1 MKKNNTLLYLLLLGG
16 AAFAFISWKN
26 KDKRKGSVIVEPL
39 EKTTDSPDY
48 TFTGQTAQ
56 QTPPIIE
63 QVKDAIESTPEVL
76 STIITKAKG
85 LFKKKAKPVNKK
97 VVSTPPIIT
106 RTTGTGVQTIVKP
119 KKAAVRKAVKT
130 SKKAA
135 KKRVKGF
142 DDISILY

>member
-26 KDKRKGSVIVEPL
+26 KDKKKTKKGTIEIPPL

-48 TFTGQTAQ
+48 NFEGPTAQ

-63 QVKDAIESTPEVL
+63 QVKDAIDSTPDVL
-76 STIITKAKG
+76 SQAINKAKV
-85 LFKKKAKPVNKK
+85 LFKKKK

-119 KKAAVRKAVKT
+119 KKAAVRKAVKA

>member
-85 LFKKKAKPVNKK
+85 LFKKKAKQVNKK

-119 KKAAVRKAVKT
+119 KKAAVRKVVKT

>member
-97 VVSTPPIIT
+97 VVSTLPIIT

-119 KKAAVRKAVKT
+119 KKAAVRKAVKA

>member
-26 KDKRKGSVIVEPL
+26 KDKRKGSVIIEPL

-63 QVKDAIESTPEVL
+63 QVKDAIDSTPDVL
-76 STIITKAKG
+76 SQAINKAKV
-85 LFKKKAKPVNKK
+85 LFKNKK

-119 KKAAVRKAVKT
+119 KKAAVRKAVKA

>member
-97 VVSTPPIIT
+97 VVSTPLIIT

-119 KKAAVRKAVKT
+119 KKAAVRKAVKA